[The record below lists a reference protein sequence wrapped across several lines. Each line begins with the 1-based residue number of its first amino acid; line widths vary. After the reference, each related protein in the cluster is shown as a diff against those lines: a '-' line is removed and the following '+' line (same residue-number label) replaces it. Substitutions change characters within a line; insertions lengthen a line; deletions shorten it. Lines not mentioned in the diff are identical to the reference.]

1 MPQFCE
7 YRSGYLVPIVN
18 NCYIKYLTRSLR
30 RNKSDFVTER
40 GREGQRKGQHRK
52 ARELQNKIIFIVW
65 APHGVRAK
73 NIAESLGAHVEFI
86 HWKFKQKIY
95 SPVKYPILFL
105 KTVRILFKER
115 PSIIICQ
122 SPPMFCAGAAI
133 VYKTLVR
140 KKDIKI
146 IIDAHSASFVKPWSH
161 FRCLDKRLMKRAI
174 VTLVSNRELSELVS
188 ANYDI
193 RPVILEDRIPNFSQS
208 RTRTNEFNKRSPE
221 NKNTFRITIVASFAP
236 DEPIDE
242 ILDASRQMPE
252 IEFYITGPNNM
263 TRLPTGRIPSN
274 VTLTGMKDTSSYVS
288 LLKEMDCLMVLT
300 KRDKTLLAGAM
311 EAMALEK
318 PLITSKWPPLLRY
331 YNTGTVHVDNSPEE
345 ITAAIKKVREHKNEL
360 TRQMSALKIQRM
372 AEWEQKLTE
381 FSEILNGGHLVDE

>member
-1 MPQFCE
+1 M
-7 YRSGYLVPIVN
+7 
-18 NCYIKYLTRSLR
+18 
-30 RNKSDFVTER
+30 
-40 GREGQRKGQHRK
+40 
-52 ARELQNKIIFIVW
+52 
-65 APHGVRAK
+65 
-73 NIAESLGAHVEFI
+73 
-86 HWKFKQKIY
+86 
-95 SPVKYPILFL
+95 
-105 KTVRILFKER
+105 
-115 PSIIICQ
+115 
-122 SPPMFCAGAAI
+122 
-133 VYKTLVR
+133 
-140 KKDIKI
+140 
-146 IIDAHSASFVKPWSH
+146 
-161 FRCLDKRLMKRAI
+161 
-174 VTLVSNRELSELVS
+174 
-188 ANYDI
+188 
-193 RPVILEDRIPNFSQS
+193 EDRIPNFSQS

-331 YNTGTVHVDNSPEE
+331 V
-345 ITAAIKKVREHKNEL
+345 
-360 TRQMSALKIQRM
+360 
-372 AEWEQKLTE
+372 
-381 FSEILNGGHLVDE
+381 

>member
-1 MPQFCE
+1 
-7 YRSGYLVPIVN
+7 
-18 NCYIKYLTRSLR
+18 
-30 RNKSDFVTER
+30 
-40 GREGQRKGQHRK
+40 
-52 ARELQNKIIFIVW
+52 
-65 APHGVRAK
+65 
-73 NIAESLGAHVEFI
+73 
-86 HWKFKQKIY
+86 
-95 SPVKYPILFL
+95 
-105 KTVRILFKER
+105 
-115 PSIIICQ
+115 
-122 SPPMFCAGAAI
+122 
-133 VYKTLVR
+133 
-140 KKDIKI
+140 
-146 IIDAHSASFVKPWSH
+146 
-161 FRCLDKRLMKRAI
+161 
-174 VTLVSNRELSELVS
+174 
-188 ANYDI
+188 
-193 RPVILEDRIPNFSQS
+193 
-208 RTRTNEFNKRSPE
+208 
-221 NKNTFRITIVASFAP
+221 
-236 DEPIDE
+236 
-242 ILDASRQMPE
+242 
-252 IEFYITGPNNM
+252 M